1 MEPHLTLTTMT
12 TRCRRLAAQL
22 RLGGP
27 VTVLSSTI
35 VLLFKYQF
43 FFLHSTLKKPVKT
56 GSKTG
61 TGLTVTGLHWSGHG
75 YAQMGSCCNRLRSR
89 FAPKGPKNRTEPDF
103 EALRAVPSALS
114 TRKRRELRI
123 LLKRQNK
130 THSTFFVPQFP
141 ACHPLSR
148 RPHLYTHAHLPA

>member
-1 MEPHLTLTTMT
+1 MT

-27 VTVLSSTI
+27 DR
-35 VLLFKYQF
+35 LLCCRVQLYYYLNTNFV
-43 FFLHSTLKKPVKT
+43 FLHSTLKKPVKI
-56 GSKTG
+56 GSKTR

-75 YAQMGSCCNRLRSR
+75 YAQMGSRCNRLRSR